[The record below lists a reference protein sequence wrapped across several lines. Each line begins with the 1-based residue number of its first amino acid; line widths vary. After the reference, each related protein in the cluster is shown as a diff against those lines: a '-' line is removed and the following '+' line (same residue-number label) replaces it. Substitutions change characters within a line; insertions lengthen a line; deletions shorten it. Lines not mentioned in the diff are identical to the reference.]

1 LTNIFQDGSNHQPD
15 GDLTRFNQPKPGI
28 LWETMRIAPTKGGLW
43 IGFDEETLEF
53 EEIFTNTKWEC

>member
-28 LWETMRIAPTKGGLW
+28 LRETMRIAPTKGGLW